1 MRTRAILS
9 LAVLFLAA
17 ACTRSIGS
25 ITPPAATDP
34 PPASPTQ
41 EPQALFTL
49 TPPPSETPLPTVQ
62 ALPAT
67 ATQPPGQDA
76 YPPPPT
82 ETPAKQA
89 TEPQPQA
96 TSAPSSTPASTPTI
110 TPTPFDS
117 RGSLGAPSYVDPMD
131 ASSFGNWSR
140 DGVLPDTGNIRLA
153 LNGGNLLVTGK
164 NQFFDTWWFSW
175 PSLRNFHL
183 EMTVET
189 EQCSGK
195 DTYGVIFRGPPR
207 DFGDTFGY
215 VAVFSCDGEYQLRR
229 VVSADPYTSFNL
241 TAWTKSDNI
250 RSGPNQTNVLGVMA
264 DGAKISLFANGFLLA
279 QIEDDNYRQGRYG
292 VFVSAGPTAGFTYLV
307 DEIAYW
313 NLR

>member
-1 MRTRAILS
+1 MKTRAILS
-9 LAVLFLAA
+9 LAALLLAA

-25 ITPPAATDP
+25 ITPPAPTE
-34 PPASPTQ
+34 PPAAAPTE

-49 TPPPSETPLPTVQ
+49 TPPPSETALPTAE

-67 ATQPPGQDA
+67 ATKPPPQDA
-76 YPPPPT
+76 YPPPAT
-82 ETPAKQA
+82 STPVQQA
-89 TEPQPQA
+89 TEPQPGA
-96 TSAPSSTPASTPTI
+96 TSAPSSTPANTPTI
-110 TPTPFDS
+110 TPTPFNS
-117 RGSLGAPSYVDPMD
+117 RASLGAPSYVDPMS

-140 DGVLPDTGNIRLA
+140 DAVLPDTANIRLA
-153 LNGGNLLVTGK
+153 LSGGNLLVTGK

-183 EMTVET
+183 EMTVST

-207 DFGDTFGY
+207 DFGDTYGY

-229 VVSADPYTSFNL
+229 VVSADPYTTFNL
-241 TAWTKSDNI
+241 TPWTKSDNI
-250 RSGPNQTNVLGVMA
+250 KSGANKTNVLGVMA
-264 DGAKISLFANGFLLA
+264 EGDTIMVFANGFLLA
-279 QIEDDNYRQGRYG
+279 QIKDDNYRQGRYG

-313 NLR
+313 ELD